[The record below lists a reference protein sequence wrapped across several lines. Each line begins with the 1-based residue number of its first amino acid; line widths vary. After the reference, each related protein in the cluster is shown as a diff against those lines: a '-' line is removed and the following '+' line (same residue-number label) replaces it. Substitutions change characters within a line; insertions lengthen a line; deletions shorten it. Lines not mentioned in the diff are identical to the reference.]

1 MSDLSIPCS
10 CCNGAGR
17 RSLTPEFESTF
28 KTLKKIGPTS
38 CGELTSR
45 MKNAGLIP
53 RDASVTLIYK
63 RIDRM
68 ISAGLVRK
76 LPDRALTKE
85 GTQYKATL
93 FEVV

>member
-1 MSDLSIPCS
+1 
-10 CCNGAGR
+10 
-17 RSLTPEFESTF
+17 
-28 KTLKKIGPTS
+28 
-38 CGELTSR
+38 
-45 MKNAGLIP
+45 MKNQGLIP
-53 RDASVTLIYK
+53 KDASVTLIYK

-93 FEVV
+93 FEAV